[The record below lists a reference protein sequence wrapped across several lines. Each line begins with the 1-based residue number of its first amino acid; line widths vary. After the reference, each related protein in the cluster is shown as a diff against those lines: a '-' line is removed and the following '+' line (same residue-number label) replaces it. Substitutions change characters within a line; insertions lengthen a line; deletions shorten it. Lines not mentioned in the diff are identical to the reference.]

1 MWWSG
6 NSSWNC
12 LHELFLDQF
21 TIWMKWFEHLWQKKI
36 YDCPFKKCIQKTQR
50 TAFSVSLYSF
60 FLFIYDC
67 CIVTSHIAASWRCP
81 FLRHVVSL
89 CGGKRDRLSSLQHVS
104 GGSLTNKYWTTYS
117 ICNDAGRAVAVFL
130 IYTLQ
135 YLFYAFKTWIILAV
149 EYAPSF

>member
-6 NSSWNC
+6 NSSWKC

-130 IYTLQ
+130 IYTLE